1 MKKQGEIGRAAMSN
15 RSIEL
20 TDALHD
26 YMVKVSVREHKV
38 LQKLRAETRKM
49 PRGKLQISP
58 EQGQLMGL
66 LAELIGAKRAFE
78 VGTFTGYSA
87 LSVALAL
94 PANGKL
100 IACDVSKEWTDVGR
114 RYWKMAKVDKK
125 IDLRIGPAIGTLDG
139 LLKKGQAGKFDI
151 GFIDADK
158 PNYDGYYERG
168 LKLLRKGGLLLID
181 NVLWGGS
188 VIDKSDNDEST
199 RCVRALNKK
208 VHGDRRVT
216 CSMLPIG
223 DGLTLVR
230 KR

>member
-1 MKKQGEIGRAAMSN
+1 MSN
-15 RSIEL
+15 RPIEL
-20 TDALHD
+20 TEELHD
-26 YMVKVSVREHKV
+26 YLLEVSLREPKV
-38 LQKLRAETRKM
+38 LQKLRAETQKM
-49 PRGKLQISP
+49 PRGRLQISP

-66 LAELIGAKRAFE
+66 LAQSIGARRAFE

-87 LSVALAL
+87 CSVALAL

-125 IDLRIGPAIGTLDG
+125 IDLRIAPALETLDG
-139 LLKKGQAGKFDI
+139 LLKKGQAGKFDF

-158 PNYDGYYERG
+158 PNYDRYYERG

-181 NVLWGGS
+181 NVLWGGA
-188 VIDKSDNDEST
+188 VIDKKDNDEST

-208 VHGDRRVT
+208 IHGDKRVT
-216 CSMLPIG
+216 CSMLPVG

>member
-1 MKKQGEIGRAAMSN
+1 MS
-15 RSIEL
+15 SHPTEL

-26 YMVKVSVREHKV
+26 YLVKVSVREPKV
-38 LQKLRAETRKM
+38 LARLRAETQKM

-58 EQGQLMGL
+58 EQGQLMTL
-66 LAELIGAKRAFE
+66 LAELIGAKRALE

-87 LSVALAL
+87 CAVALAL

-100 IACDVSKEWTDVGR
+100 IACDISEDWTSVGK
-114 RYWKMAKVDKK
+114 RYWRAAGVAKK
-125 IDLRIGPAIGTLDG
+125 IDLRIGPAIKTLDG
-139 LLKKGQAGKFDI
+139 LLKTGQAGKFDF

-158 PNYDGYYERG
+158 PNYDGYYERA

-188 VIDKSDNDEST
+188 VIDKTDRDLST

-208 VHGDRRVT
+208 IHGDKRVT
-216 CSMLPIG
+216 VSMIPIG

>member
-1 MKKQGEIGRAAMSN
+1 MSN
-15 RSIEL
+15 RSIQL

-26 YMVKVSVREHKV
+26 YMVKVSVREPKV
-38 LQKLRAETRKM
+38 LARLRAETQKM

-58 EQGQLMGL
+58 EQGQLMAL

-87 LSVALAL
+87 CAVALAL
-94 PANGKL
+94 PTNGKL
-100 IACDVSKEWTDVGR
+100 IACDISEEWTSVGR
-114 RYWKMAKVDKK
+114 RYWRQAGVDKK
-125 IDLRIGPAIGTLDG
+125 IDLRIGPAIKTLDG
-139 LLKKGQAGKFDI
+139 LLKKGQAGKFDF

-158 PNYDGYYERG
+158 PNYDGYYERA

-188 VIDKSDNDEST
+188 VIDKTDRDLST

-208 VHGDRRVT
+208 IHGDKRVT
-216 CSMLPIG
+216 VSMIPIG

>member
-1 MKKQGEIGRAAMSN
+1 MSN

-20 TDALHD
+20 TGTLHD
-26 YMVKVSVREHKV
+26 YLIKISVREPKV
-38 LQKLRAETRKM
+38 LARLRAETQKM

-58 EQGQLMGL
+58 EQGQFMAL
-66 LAELIGAKRAFE
+66 LAELIGAKKAFE

-87 LSVALAL
+87 CVVAMAL
-94 PANGKL
+94 PADGQL
-100 IACDVSKEWTDVGR
+100 IACDISEEWTSVGR
-114 RYWKMAKVDKK
+114 RYWREAGVEKK
-125 IDLRIGPAIGTLDG
+125 IDLRLGPALKTLDR
-139 LLKKGQAGKFDI
+139 LLKDGQAGTFDF

-158 PNYDGYYERG
+158 PNYDGYYERA

-188 VIDKSDNDEST
+188 VIDKNDRDEST

-208 VHGDRRVT
+208 IHGDKRVGV
-216 CSMLPIG
+216 SMIPIG
-223 DGLTLVR
+223 DGLTLAR